1 MKKDFSWLFVLAAI
15 LLVRWIAF
23 EAFAERAIRKGDEA
37 LFRAPFGLRLLFGV
51 ALPGFIYA
59 AGAVASS
66 RNSNEHW
73 WLSGM
78 FIGFAVLIA
87 YAGPPDIGVSKSAIY
102 EQKWLGLW
110 KERVQW
116 ENVDYATADPTD
128 DSVNVALR
136 RFWPAWHAEELL
148 DRTTAS
154 VAGLYIDDDAG
165 RIFIGWYLERPAF
178 RQEPHSGAPIRLAE
192 SVIRCDAGAVPAH
205 DARSPRH

>member
-1 MKKDFSWLFVLAAI
+1 MTKDFSWLFVLAAI

-23 EAFAERAIRKGDEA
+23 EAFAERAIRKGDEV
-37 LFRAPFGLRLLFGV
+37 LFRPPFGLRLLFGV

-66 RNSNEHW
+66 RNFKEHW

-87 YAGPPDIGVSKSAIY
+87 YAWPPDIGVSKSAIY

-110 KERVQW
+110 KKRVQW

-128 DSVNVALR
+128 DSVEVVSKSGLKIKHTKYHVDR
-136 RFWPAWHAEELL
+136 RGF
-148 DRTTAS
+148 
-154 VAGLYIDDDAG
+154 
-165 RIFIGWYLERPAF
+165 
-178 RQEPHSGAPIRLAE
+178 LAE
-192 SVIRCDAGAVPAH
+192 IKNRCRLLEPGRALG
-205 DARSPRH
+205 